1 MTKKPSRVRILMMP
15 YEDDEDCDPAG
26 CTLAPQPF

>member
-15 YEDDEDCDPAG
+15 CKDSEDDDAAAYG
-26 CTLAPQPF
+26 APQPS